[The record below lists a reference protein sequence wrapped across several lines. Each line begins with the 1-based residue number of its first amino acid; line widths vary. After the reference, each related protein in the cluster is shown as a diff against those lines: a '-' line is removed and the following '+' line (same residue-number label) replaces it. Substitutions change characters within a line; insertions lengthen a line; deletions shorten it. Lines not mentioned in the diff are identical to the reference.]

1 MDSESY
7 ELASYP
13 APFKILG
20 QDLRAFSLGH
30 FNILRR
36 LKCCFVA
43 DETITGPLS
52 ESIVGD
58 LIKGVLICSRSVSEA
73 ETLVRNIELME
84 SLAEQLGNSNPYR
97 SVVGLD
103 DSVVE
108 FQRYISE
115 GSRMPG
121 YYALPNESTPMQL
134 NQGWV
139 QNVLL
144 SLVTNCGYTRTEAL
158 NAPLGQ
164 VLFDHLGYLEKQG
177 AIRLVSAQELEEI
190 KIAEA
195 EELAAQQSE
204 EKAEEN
210 KLNGNRP
217 VTDGEAG
224 A

>member
-1 MDSESY
+1 
-7 ELASYP
+7 
-13 APFKILG
+13 
-20 QDLRAFSLGH
+20 
-30 FNILRR
+30 
-36 LKCCFVA
+36 VA

-58 LIKGVLICSRSVSEA
+58 LIKGVLICSRSMQDA
-73 ETLVRNIELME
+73 ETLVRNIDLME
-84 SLAEQLGNSNPYR
+84 SLAEQLGTSNPYR

-121 YYALPNESTPMQL
+121 YYALPNESQPMQL
-134 NQGWV
+134 HQGWV

-144 SLVTNCGYTRTEAL
+144 SLVTNCGYTRSEAL

-190 KIAEA
+190 KLAEA
-195 EELAAQQSE
+195 EELAAQQAEEKAE

-210 KLNGNRP
+210 KLNGDRP